1 MPLSFGVPLG
11 IAITLIGAVLFCL
24 TARKRLAKVF
34 VGIGLVITI
43 VTIALIIL
51 AAASAM

>member
-1 MPLSFGVPLG
+1 MPLSFGIPLG
-11 IAITLIGAVLFCL
+11 IATILVGAVLFCL
-24 TARKRLAKVF
+24 TARKRLAKVI
-34 VGIGLVITI
+34 VGIGLVIVI